1 MTMTTSTGTRTLER
15 ESSDAPA
22 KLTYADY
29 AKTPEWE
36 RWELIDGV
44 LIMAAAPNTTHQDTQ
59 TRLGT
64 PISAFIL
71 ENELGKF
78 YFSPIDVVFSD
89 TTTVQP
95 DLVFVAN
102 DRLHIVTDPNIQ
114 GAPTLVVEILSPST
128 MSRDW
133 RDKMDL
139 YERHGVPEYWVVDPV
154 GHMLWQFRLGDGKY
168 ALHATFEGED
178 TLTTPTL
185 EGFSLP
191 VGEVFAT

>member
-1 MTMTTSTGTRTLER
+1 MTTTTPTQQR
-15 ESSDAPA
+15 ETPDTPA
-22 KLTYADY
+22 KLTYEDY

-59 TRLGT
+59 TSLGI
-64 PISAFIL
+64 PVGAFIIQHQ
-71 ENELGKF
+71 LGKF

-95 DLVFVAN
+95 DLVFVSN
-102 DRLHIVTDPNIQ
+102 DRLHVVTHANIQ

-128 MSRDW
+128 TSRDW

-139 YERHGVPEYWVVDPV
+139 YAMHSVPEYWIVDPV
-154 GHMLWQFRLGDGKY
+154 GHMLWQFRLSDGKY
-168 ALHATFEGED
+168 ALRATFEEAD

-185 EGFSLP
+185 EGFSLSMS
-191 VGEVFAT
+191 EVFAV